1 MTHFNNGAHALRV
14 LKEQGIIWLT
24 IVDVM
29 PEQNGEDIFIWE
41 CATTLDML
49 QKGRGWK
56 DAVLLDSPNGE
67 AIVKSALESCSSDQ
81 IYFNNQQI
89 LKQ

>member
-29 PEQNGEDIFIWE
+29 PEQNGKDIFIWD
-41 CATTLDML
+41 CAANLDMS
-49 QKGRGWK
+49 QKGLCWK
-56 DAVLLDSPNGE
+56 DAVLLDSPNGA
-67 AIVKSALESCSSDQ
+67 AIVKSALEPDASDQ
-81 IYFNNQQI
+81 IYFKNTQI
-89 LKQ
+89 LKK

>member
-29 PEQNGEDIFIWE
+29 PEQNGKDIFIWD
-41 CATTLDML
+41 CTATLDMSE
-49 QKGRGWK
+49 KGRSWK
-56 DAVLLDSPNGE
+56 DATLLDSPNGHSILE
-67 AIVKSALESCSSDQ
+67 DALSISPTNQ
-81 IYFNNQQI
+81 IYFNNHIIQR
-89 LKQ
+89 K

>member
-24 IVDVM
+24 IVDVL
-29 PEQNGEDIFIWE
+29 PEQNGKDIFIWD
-41 CATTLDML
+41 CTATLDISE
-49 QKGRGWK
+49 KGRSWK
-56 DAVLLDSPNGE
+56 DAVLLDSPNGN
-67 AIVKSALESCSSDQ
+67 AILESALESSSSDQ